1 MASDKKDF
9 SERFEKVIGKPL
21 EKLIPLK
28 EHAHFKIGGKAD
40 YFFTAS
46 SLLELVR
53 VVKFAMG
60 SGTPYYVIGGGC
72 NLLFDDDGFQGL
84 IIKNRVRGIRKKS
97 GGEIEAFSGTPLSDV
112 LQFCVQNALKGFEF
126 LAGIPGTVG
135 GAVFGNAGAF
145 DQAIGDF
152 LRAALI
158 MGENGEQVEVEGD
171 YFGFDYR
178 RSRLRSSREL
188 LLKAVFTLEKGTKG
202 EIVAKIDENLERRK
216 SKHPPWN
223 VACAGSYFK
232 NPVLPDGK
240 RVPAAYLL
248 DQVGAKG
255 LSVGGAAVFS
265 HHANFI
271 INLKDATAMDVR
283 SLALELKDRV
293 KNTFGVELEE
303 EVIFLPAKPS
313 VQ

>member
-1 MASDKKDF
+1 MVSDKPDF
-9 SERFEKVIGKPL
+9 SVQFEKDIGKPL
-21 EKLIPLK
+21 EKFVSLK

-40 YFFTAS
+40 YFFIAS
-46 SLLELVR
+46 SLPEFVG
-53 VVKFAMG
+53 VVKFAKG
-60 SGTPYYVIGGGC
+60 SGVPYCVIGGGF

-84 IIKNRVRGIRKKS
+84 IIKNQVRGIRRKS
-97 GGEIEAFSGTPLSDV
+97 GGEIEAFSGTPLSDL
-112 LQFCVQNALKGFEF
+112 LQFCIQNALKGFEF

-145 DQAIGDF
+145 DQAIGNF
-152 LRAALI
+152 LAEALI
-158 MGENGEQVEVEGD
+158 LDENGEQVEVDGG

-178 RSRLRSSREL
+178 RSRLRSSHEL
-188 LLKAVFTLEKGTKG
+188 LLKAVFALEAGTRK
-202 EIVAKIDENLERRK
+202 EIVEKIDENLEKRK

-240 RVPAAYLL
+240 RVPAAHLL

-255 LSVGGAAVFS
+255 LAVGGAAVFS
-265 HHANFI
+265 RHANFI
-271 INLKDATAMDVR
+271 VNLKDATAQDVL
-283 SLALELKDRV
+283 SLARELKGRV
-293 KNTFGVELEE
+293 KNAFGVELEE

-313 VQ
+313 RF